1 MKYTW
6 DSINKPIYLWSIDVQ
21 PTGQRQPSRYRIG
34 FLTTSGGPPGY
45 PQEKNESGPLTH
57 NIHKINSKWIMY
69 LNVRTKILK
78 LLQETIG
85 VNLHGLGSDNGFFK
99 ITPKAQTTTEKN
111 R

>member
-1 MKYTW
+1 
-6 DSINKPIYLWSIDVQ
+6 
-21 PTGQRQPSRYRIG
+21 
-34 FLTTSGGPPGY
+34 
-45 PQEKNESGPLTH
+45 
-57 NIHKINSKWIMY
+57 MY